1 MSEPITDRKSVFVG
15 RAIAITSSADA
26 HERLRDLRENDKRVA
41 KATHPHICA
50 WRVSDPA
57 TGVIV
62 DQEYDDNGEAPGGER
77 ILALLE
83 MVGVTNVLLAVTRW
97 YGGTQLG
104 SDRFKHISSAAQGA
118 LEKGG
123 FFEKKRGKK
132 DKNLQQQTGSSASS
146 SGSKKKKGK
155 RK

>member
-1 MSEPITDRKSVFVG
+1 VFVG

-26 HERLRDLRENDKRVA
+26 HTRLQDLRETDKRIA
-41 KATHPHICA
+41 KASHPHICA

-57 TGVIV
+57 TGAIV
-62 DQEYDDNGEAPGGER
+62 DQEYDDNGEPPGGER

-83 MVGVTNVLLAVTRW
+83 MVGVANVLVVVTRW

-104 SDRFKHISSAAQGA
+104 SDRFKHISSAAQRA

-132 DKNLQQQTGSSASS
+132 DKNLQQQTGLSSSS